1 MAKKVQYTTNTP
13 SANTDYLAADNT
25 WKPIG
30 SGGGSPLTTKGDLF
44 THNTSVDARL
54 PVGLNTQVLLA
65 DSTTATGLRWG
76 SNTTPTPTGYYG
88 QFQDDVTQ
96 TAPSSNV
103 GLAMIFR
110 TTDIANGVSIVSN
123 GTNLTR
129 ITFANTGIYNLQ
141 FSSQFSNSDNSEQ
154 DVTIWLR
161 LNGSDVAGSAGFVSI
176 PKKHGSIN
184 GHIITSWNYLL
195 DVVAGQY
202 YELYWSTTDHTKVQ
216 MQFYPAGSPPP
227 SVASVILTIT
237 QQAGI
242 MAGTGI
248 TAINS
253 LTGAAQTLV
262 SGSSGTDFAISS
274 TGTTHTFNIPTASAT
289 NRGLLSAANWSTF
302 NGKQD
307 TITGAA
313 TTITSS
319 NLTASRA
326 LVSDGGGK
334 VAVAAT
340 TSNEIGYLSGV
351 TSSIQ
356 TQLNS
361 KVSTGGGASNFFVTG
376 SATGLGAGLTRYGNV
391 AGSTAES
398 QVRLPLSNAC
408 SISDLYVRTT
418 ATMNASA
425 SLAVTLFK
433 NGSSTALTLT
443 IAGGSVA
450 GTYSNTANSVSFVAG
465 DGWSLAFVNAGSA
478 TAAATSGQSV
488 KITI

>member
-1 MAKKVQYTTNTP
+1 MDELHNVSSVSP
-13 SANTDYLAADNT
+13 ANNDILKY
-25 WKPIG
+25 
-30 SGGGSPLTTKGDLF
+30 
-44 THNTSVDARL
+44 
-54 PVGLNTQVLLA
+54 
-65 DSTTATGLRWG
+65 
-76 SNTTPTPTGYYG
+76 NTTTSLWET
-88 QFQDDVTQ
+88 
-96 TAPSSNV
+96 SNA
-103 GLAMIFR
+103 L
-110 TTDIANGVSIVSN
+110 
-123 GTNLTR
+123 
-129 ITFANTGIYNLQ
+129 
-141 FSSQFSNSDNSEQ
+141 
-154 DVTIWLR
+154 
-161 LNGSDVAGSAGFVSI
+161 
-176 PKKHGSIN
+176 
-184 GHIITSWNYLL
+184 
-195 DVVAGQY
+195 
-202 YELYWSTTDHTKVQ
+202 ST
-216 MQFYPAGSPPP
+216 
-227 SVASVILTIT
+227 
-237 QQAGI
+237 
-242 MAGTGI
+242 
-248 TAINS
+248 
-253 LTGAAQTLV
+253 
-262 SGSSGTDFAISS
+262 
-274 TGTTHTFNIPTASAT
+274 
-289 NRGLLSAANWSTF
+289 
-302 NGKQD
+302 KQD

-313 TTITSS
+313 STITSS
-319 NLTASRA
+319 NLTTYRA

-408 SISDLYVRTT
+408 TISDLYVRTT

-450 GTYSNTANSVSFVAG
+450 GTYSNTANSVSFAAG

-478 TAAATSGQSV
+478 TAAASSGQSV